1 MRKKLL
7 RRRVISAAVALVLIV
22 AAVLLTVYFTTREKT
37 SGTLKEEKV
46 VRDTLSSNL
55 SSTGVI
61 KDISTSAKIPL
72 AALTVDDPEKLSDI
86 VENDYTVAL
95 PYLLGEAGDTP
106 VIYRVI
112 SVNEDYRGKGSKIDT
127 SAENVVLATLAPA
140 YFDWAAAAVYY
151 QLEVDAGTTEAEN
164 VREYVLTLLLRDGGS
179 DIDPKKFPDEFF
191 AEDMSALV
199 TVDTDMLSA
208 MVLSEVSYLDSI
220 EYTLKDL
227 VCTEG
232 ELLLLDQSLLTVSYS
247 EKFVSFVLSEYDVAG
262 IHARMR
268 KDERVYAAVGI
279 NALTGRELIAEIVR
293 IESGANSSGVSY
305 FTLLGRLVFPEIV
318 KNADGTEKSDY
329 TYYDEILTDNM
340 VRYLGV
346 NITDNVREEEL
357 LNNYST
363 TVTAQKTVVT
373 DTLIVPTK
381 CIYYDDSKKP
391 YVVVLDAEK
400 KEKRVYIKITLSTG
414 TDAAVTAADGYTLN
428 EGDVLRYT
436 AEAGLIGSLF

>member
-1 MRKKLL
+1 MRKKVI
-7 RRRVISAAVALVLIV
+7 RRRIVSAAVALILIA
-22 AAVLLTVYFTTREKT
+22 AAVMLTLYFTTREKT
-37 SGTLKEEKV
+37 SGTLREEKV

-61 KDISTSAKIPL
+61 KNVSTSAKIPL
-72 AALTVDDPEKLSDI
+72 AAMTVDEPGKLSEI
-86 VENDYTVAL
+86 VQNDYTVAL
-95 PYLLGEAGDTP
+95 PYLLGEGGEDP
-106 VIYRVI
+106 VLYRVI
-112 SVNEDYRGKGSKIDT
+112 SVNEDYHRKSSTINT
-127 SAENVVLATLAPA
+127 TAAAVELLTLAPA
-140 YFDWAAAAVYY
+140 YFDWEAAAAHYRV
-151 QLEVDAGTTEAEN
+151 EVDAGRTDAEN
-164 VREYVLTLLLRDGGS
+164 VREYVLTLLLYNGGS

-191 AEDMSALV
+191 TEDMDALV
-199 TVDTDMLSA
+199 TVDTKSISD

-220 EYTLKDL
+220 KYTLKDF

-232 ELLLLDQSLLTVSYS
+232 ELLLIDQSLFTVSYS
-247 EKFVSFVLSEYDVAG
+247 EKFVSFSLSEYDVAG
-262 IHARMR
+262 IHARMQ
-268 KDERVYAAVGI
+268 KEERVYAAVGI
-279 NALTGRELIAEIVR
+279 NALTGRELIAEVVR
-293 IESGANSSGVSY
+293 IEGGSVSSGVSY

-318 KNADGTEKSDY
+318 TLADGSTKSDY

-340 VRYLGV
+340 VKYLGV
-346 NITDNVREEEL
+346 NITDNVLKTEL
-357 LNNYST
+357 LDNYTT

-391 YVVVLDAEK
+391 YVVVLDSEK

-428 EGDVLRYT
+428 EGDVMRYT

>member
-1 MRKKLL
+1 MRKKVL
-7 RRRVISAAVALVLIV
+7 RRRIISAAIFLVLIV
-22 AAVLLTVYFTTREKT
+22 AAVLLTVYFTTRDKS

-61 KDISTSAKIPL
+61 KDVTFSTKIPL
-72 AALTVDDPEKLSDI
+72 AVLTVEEPGKLSDI
-86 VENDYTVAL
+86 VANDYTLNL
-95 PYLLGEAGDTP
+95 PYLLGEGGDVP
-106 VIYRVI
+106 LLYRVI
-112 SVNEDYRGKGSKIDT
+112 EVNEDYLRKSSTVSTEDD
-127 SAENVVLATLAPA
+127 NVTLMTLAPA
-140 YFDWAAAAVYY
+140 YFDWAAASKHY
-151 QLEVDAGTTEAEN
+151 QIEVTTGTTNAAN
-164 VREYVLTLLLRDGGS
+164 VREYVLTLLLHDGGS
-179 DIDPKKFPDEFF
+179 NLDPKKFPDEFF
-191 AEDMSALV
+191 AEDLANLV
-199 TVDTDMLSA
+199 TVDTDMLSE
-208 MVLSEVSYLDSI
+208 MVLSELSYLDAA
-220 EYTLKDL
+220 EYNLKDF

-232 ELLLLDQSLLTVSYS
+232 QLLLLDHSVFTVSYS

-262 IHARMR
+262 IHARMER
-268 KDERVYAAVGI
+268 DERVYAAVGI

-293 IESGANSSGVSY
+293 IENGSNSSGVSY
-305 FTLLGRLVFPEIV
+305 FTLLGRLVFPELITLE
-318 KNADGTEKSDY
+318 DGTEKSDY
-329 TYYDEILTDNM
+329 TYYDPILTDNM
-340 VRYLGV
+340 VKYLGV
-346 NITDNVREEEL
+346 NITDNVCAEEL

-363 TVTAQKTVVT
+363 TVSAQKTVVSN
-373 DTLIVPTK
+373 TLIVPTK